1 MSARPPN
8 AVPTTAA
15 SITAAETRI
24 TTPVCVV
31 SHTDLNTDLQQLTM
45 ITAADPRRVLIPAP
59 DTLVLRPGQPTGW
72 WARRN
77 KATRRRLNYASSTRI
92 DTIFGLGEPA
102 VLTEIHDWIEGLGL
116 LQHSQHDGHR
126 RHDHQRSHQHQPV
139 VLTRELLTQL
149 REHLYRRGHHEA
161 AALLSHPI
169 AALGHPR
176 TTWVWYCPGA

>member
-8 AVPTTAA
+8 ASVRPP
-15 SITAAETRI
+15 TAAETQI
-24 TTPVCVV
+24 TTLACVI
-31 SHTDLNTDLQQLTM
+31 SHTDLDTDLQQLTM

-59 DTLVLRPGQPTGW
+59 DTLILRPS
-72 WARRN
+72 RRRR
-77 KATRRRLNYASSTRI
+77 RRRLNYASSTRI
-92 DTIFGLGEPA
+92 DTIFGLGETA

-116 LQHSQHDGHR
+116 LQHSQHDGHQHR
-126 RHDHQRSHQHQPV
+126 HQPV

-176 TTWVWYCPGA
+176 TTWVWYCPGV